1 MSYDLYVYGDEL
13 VPAALRAAALVTDLV
28 VEDEDGELTAAPSFT
43 VVRGARRRYS
53 FTVEQPERVE
63 PEDVPEEVT
72 AVLLGATT
80 LVVVRVEGS
89 AESEVPHAIRAARR
103 ISMAMRG
110 AVHDVQTDEVHRRG
124 TSRQVKPTRGEIVTT
139 LDIDWWVRTSGLDL
153 TSTAETFFELARR
166 HFPDALPRRYG
177 KTEPLQHRW
186 EPGGAEAFIV
196 SLNEGPMVD
205 SRTSWTGR
213 GSVADGSLGSSFWE
227 DAVVTSHSL
236 TILANA
242 LDDVRHR
249 EAVVRLFTAFASR
262 IDAVYASAS
271 VLHGAE
277 WSGRQLWYPASAE
290 RELGLGPRGIWKG
303 LPPTPTWLS
312 WFGTDYADEVGPHL
326 SFGAVQRHDR
336 GLFHRAAIEPADR
349 AELARLLTPVAS
361 PGGRRRFGLGRP
373 RQRQAPE
380 SESWLPIEYLA
391 ITSQSDPTTY
401 PTVESAPFL
410 PRTLQT

>member
-13 VPAALRAAALVTDLV
+13 DPAALRAAALVTDLV
-28 VEDEDGELTAAPSFT
+28 VEDDSPSFT

-53 FTVEQPERVE
+53 FTVEQPERIE

-72 AVLLGATT
+72 TVLLGATS
-80 LVVVRVEGS
+80 LVVVHVEGS
-89 AESEVPHAIRAARR
+89 ADSEVPHAIRAAKR
-103 ISMAMRG
+103 IAMAMRG

-124 TSRQVKPTRGEIVTT
+124 TKRQVKPSRGKIVTT
-139 LDIDWWVRTSGLDL
+139 LNINWWVRTGGLDL
-153 TSTAETFFELARR
+153 TSTAETFIELARR
-166 HFPDALPRRYG
+166 YFPDALPRRYG
-177 KTEPLQHRW
+177 TTEPLQHRW
-186 EPGGAEAFIV
+186 EPGGAEAFIT
-196 SLNEGPMVD
+196 SLNEEPMVGA
-205 SRTSWTGR
+205 RTWWTGS

-236 TILANA
+236 TIFANA

-249 EAVVRLFTAFASR
+249 ESVVRLFAAFASR

-277 WSGRQLWYPASAE
+277 WSGRQLWSPTSAE

-312 WFGTDYADEVGPHL
+312 WFGTDYADEIGPHL
-326 SFGAVQRHDR
+326 SFGSVQRHDS
-336 GLFHRAAIEPADR
+336 GLFHRSAIEPADR
-349 AELARLLTPVAS
+349 ADLARLLTPATPPV
-361 PGGRRRFGLGRP
+361 GRRWFGLRGP

-380 SESWLPIEYLA
+380 PESWLPIEYLA
-391 ITSQSDPTTY
+391 VTSQSDPTTY
-401 PTVESAPFL
+401 PTAESAPVL
-410 PRTLQT
+410 PQMLRT